1 MGARIAQQTAT
12 QIAAQIAGGG
22 TVALVVAAGRGERFG
37 GAKPKQYAD
46 LAGQPLLRHSL
57 AALARH
63 PAIDRVRAVINPDDQ
78 TFYEAAS
85 ARLDLLPA
93 VAGGDSRQASVR
105 LGLESLEEL
114 KPEQVLIHDGAR
126 PFVAHDLID
135 RILAALGEAP
145 GAIAALPLADT
156 VKREATGSIRG
167 CVAGTVARDGLWR
180 AQTPQGFRFA
190 EILDAHRAAHR
201 AAHLAT
207 RLATP
212 GELGLTD
219 DAAVAERAGLAVRL
233 VDGDPANLK
242 VTTPADLD
250 RAARWLAG
258 AKEIRGEEIRGGF
271 GFDVHRFCAGDRVRL
286 CGVDVP
292 HDFALAGH
300 SDADVGLHALV
311 DAILGALAAGDIGE
325 HFPPSDP
332 EWRGADS
339 ALFAAHARDLV
350 AERGG
355 RIVNVDVTLICERPK
370 IGPHRAAMTARLAAV
385 LGIEPDRVS
394 VKATTTERLGFTG
407 RGEGI
412 AAQATA
418 TLALPRL
425 RDMPS
430 DMPGDV

>member
-1 MGARIAQQTAT
+1 
-12 QIAAQIAGGG
+12 
-22 TVALVVAAGRGERFG
+22 
-37 GAKPKQYAD
+37 
-46 LAGQPLLRHSL
+46 
-57 AALARH
+57 
-63 PAIDRVRAVINPDDQ
+63 
-78 TFYEAAS
+78 
-85 ARLDLLPA
+85 LPA

-156 VKREATGSIRG
+156 VKRETTGAIG
-167 CVAGTVARDGLWR
+167 ACVAGTVARDGLWR

-190 EILDAHRAAHR
+190 EILAAHR

-207 RLATP
+207 P
-212 GELGLTD
+212 GELSLTD
-219 DAAVAERAGLAVRL
+219 DAAVAEQAGLTVRL

-242 VTTPADLD
+242 VTTPADLE

-258 AKEIRGEEIRGGF
+258 AKEFRGEEIRGGF
-271 GFDVHRFCAGDRVRL
+271 GFDVHRFCPGDRVRL

-339 ALFAAHARDLV
+339 AVFAAHARDLV

-425 RDMPS
+425 HDIPH
-430 DMPGDV
+430 DIPGDIPGDV

>member
-57 AALARH
+57 VALTRH
-63 PAIDRVRAVINPDDQ
+63 PAIDRVRAVINPDHQ
-78 TFYEAAS
+78 TFYETAS

-105 LGLESLEEL
+105 LGLQSLEEL
-114 KPEQVLIHDGAR
+114 KPERVLIHDGAR

-156 VKREATGSIRG
+156 VKREADG

-190 EILDAHRAAHR
+190 EILAAHQ
-201 AAHLAT
+201 
-207 RLATP
+207 ATP

-219 DAAVAERAGLAVRL
+219 DAAVAEQAGLTVRL

-258 AKEIRGEEIRGGF
+258 GGEEIRGGF
-271 GFDVHRFCAGDRVRL
+271 GFDVHRFCPGDRVRL

-418 TLALPRL
+418 TLALPR
-425 RDMPS
+425 PH
-430 DMPGDV
+430 DMPGDMPGGATGDV